1 MEQKETQR
9 PFILEIDEAK
19 NEIVQV
25 INNTIQTHKL
35 PCYIVDMIL
44 SDVCA
49 QVRERAK
56 GELMIAK
63 KQISAANVDAQ
74 QK

>member
-25 INNTIQTHKL
+25 INNIIQTHKL